1 MIEQLETYAKEFN
14 IPIMMKDGIEFL
26 CNYIKEHNIKT
37 IFEVGSAIGYSSI
50 MMALVDSDI
59 KIITIEKNKNRYDL
73 AVSNIK
79 KFNLEDRIAIFNED
93 ALESNIDD
101 KFDLIFI
108 DASKGNN
115 INFFNKYKY
124 NLNKNGVIVTDN
136 LSFHGLGE
144 NPNLVETK
152 NQRGLVNKIKLY
164 LEFLDKN
171 EEFDTTYV
179 EVGDRI
185 SISVR
190 KDDEN
195 E

>member
-115 INFFNKYKY
+115 INFFNKYKD

-136 LSFHGLGE
+136 LSFHGLVE

-190 KDDEN
+190 KDDKN